1 MSLKEYEKK
10 RDFRK
15 TPEPRASAVP
25 GKKSHLVYVIQEH
38 KASHLHYDLRLE
50 EEGILKSWAIP
61 KLPPQEENVKRLAVE
76 TEDHPLGYKDFEGV
90 IPEGEYGAGKVE
102 IWDKGTY
109 LSLESNPGKR
119 IIEIKGHKLFGRY
132 ALIKLKPKDSKDKN
146 WLFFK
151 MKSPL

>member
-15 TPEPRASAVP
+15 TLEPRASTAREKQ
-25 GKKSHLVYVIQEH
+25 GSLVYVIQKH

-50 EEGILKSWAIP
+50 EGGVPKAWAIP
-61 KLPPQEENVKRLAVE
+61 KLPPQEENVRRLAVE
-76 TEDHPLGYKDFEGV
+76 TEDHPLGYQDFGGV

-102 IWDKGTY
+102 IWDQGAY
-109 LSLESNPGKR
+109 LSLERNPGKR

-132 ALIKLKPKDSKDKN
+132 ALIKL
-146 WLFFK
+146 
-151 MKSPL
+151 